1 MKDIIYREDAINAVD
16 EVFQNIVV
24 VPKGLGEKIINPLPS
39 AERTGHWVNVL
50 YGLGADDA
58 ECSNCH
64 NRTRMIP
71 SRNADGVSVDFSFH
85 NFCPHCGARMETK
98 MPQVVTQGW

>member
-1 MKDIIYREDAINAVD
+1 MRLIDADALKKAIPKAEVD
-16 EVFQNIVV
+16 GFQNCRYCTLLDDMQVKNLIDNAPTV
-24 VPKGLGEKIINPLPS
+24 E

-85 NFCPHCGARMETK
+85 KFCPHCGTRMVSK
-98 MPQVVTQGW
+98 